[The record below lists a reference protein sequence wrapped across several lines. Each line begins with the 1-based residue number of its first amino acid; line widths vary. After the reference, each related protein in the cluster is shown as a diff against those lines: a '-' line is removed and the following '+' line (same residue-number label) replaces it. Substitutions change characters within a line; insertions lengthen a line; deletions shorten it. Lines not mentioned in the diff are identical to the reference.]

1 MNPDESSK
9 RRRADRVT
17 LTREVGVRRAGIQ
30 SFRVRVFNSSPVGCK
45 IEFIERPA
53 LGERV
58 WVKFDGLEAL
68 QGTVQWLT
76 GHIGGVQ
83 FARPLHEAVFERL
96 SSTPMTDASE
106 RLISA

>member
-1 MNPDESSK
+1 MSPDEWSR

-17 LTREVGVRRAGIQ
+17 FTREVGIRRAGIS
-30 SFRVRVFNSSPVGCK
+30 SFRVRVFNSSRVGCK

-68 QGTVQWLT
+68 QGTVQWIT
-76 GHIGGVQ
+76 DHIGGVQ

-96 SSTPMTDASE
+96 SAASSTKAG
-106 RLISA
+106 